1 MATRKGGD
9 MSAQHD
15 KTVESLK
22 NEFEPESDERREVA
36 GFAATES
43 GTFLRLM
50 AQYYRSE
57 VGRSMKWRNRLDRA
71 TNWVVVLTASLL
83 TWTFSSQTRPHYLL
97 LIGIIMIFIFLF
109 IEARRYQI
117 YDVWRSRVRL
127 LEENIFANALHPI
140 GTEQK
145 PWRRLLS
152 EDLRNPNKKMSLFE
166 ALVRR
171 LNRIYLSLLIVMFVA
186 WGIRITVCAKAGT
199 NILENAA
206 IGGISGMIVLICVG
220 IIYGAVLISLM
231 IPQKRKAKGAIGK
244 FKDQSEQWK

>member
-1 MATRKGGD
+1 
-9 MSAQHD
+9 MSGQHD

-43 GTFLRLM
+43 GTFLQLM

-83 TWTFSSQTRPHYLL
+83 TWTFSSHSRPHYLIL
-97 LIGIIMIFIFLF
+97 VGIVMIFIFLV

-152 EDLRNPNKKMSLFE
+152 EDLRNPRIKMSLFE
-166 ALVRR
+166 SLVRR
-171 LNRIYLSLLIVMFVA
+171 LQRIYFSLLTILLTA
-186 WGIRITVCAKAGT
+186 WVLRITVFAESGT
-199 NILENAA
+199 SFFENAA
-206 IGGISGMIVLICVG
+206 IGNVPGVVVIIFVGAIYGTVLI
-220 IIYGAVLISLM
+220 LLL

-244 FKDQSEQWK
+244 YKDQSDEWK